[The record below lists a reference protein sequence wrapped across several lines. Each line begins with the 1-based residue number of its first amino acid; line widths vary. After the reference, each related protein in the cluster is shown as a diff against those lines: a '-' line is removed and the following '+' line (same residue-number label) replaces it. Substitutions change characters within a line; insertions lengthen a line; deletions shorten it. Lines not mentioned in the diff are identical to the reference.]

1 MKTKDSCFNH
11 IRLYKLV
18 FLCITFAIA
27 FTSFLIL
34 YLNRNFRE
42 YIYSDSK
49 LTILCFLLWI
59 TLLMEF
65 THTLFDLLALKK
77 LAETDHDLNRLA
89 YLDQLTGI
97 PNRYSCDLIFSQ
109 FNTPEKIAD
118 LACIL
123 MAISNLKEINE
134 TQTHETGD
142 HIISDF
148 CSILESV
155 GDEYGFVGRNSGNEF
170 LLVIDQCTPDK
181 MKSFFDS
188 FTLRIQNYNVLNSES
203 PIHIRYACLMNQDA
217 HAKHF
222 FEFITKTYAIFQ
234 EKSLDLI

>member
-1 MKTKDSCFNH
+1 MAARKNYFNH
-11 IRLYKLV
+11 IRLYKIAL
-18 FLCITFAIA
+18 LCVTSAIA
-27 FTSFLIL
+27 IISFLIL
-34 YLNRNFRE
+34 YLSRDFRE
-42 YIYSDSK
+42 YIYSDSR
-49 LTILCFLLWI
+49 LTTLCILLWI
-59 TLLMEF
+59 TLIAEF
-65 THTLFDLLALKK
+65 THTLLDLLMLKK

-89 YLDQLTGI
+89 YLDHLTGI

-109 FNTPEKIAD
+109 FNTPDKISD
-118 LACIL
+118 IGCIL

-148 CSILESV
+148 CTILESV
-155 GDEYGFVGRNSGNEF
+155 GNEYGFVGRNSGNEF

-181 MKSFFDS
+181 LRSFLDS
-188 FTLRIQNYNVLNSES
+188 FTLRVHNYNILNPEF

-217 HAKHF
+217 HAAHF
-222 FEFITKTYAIFQ
+222 FEFITKTYALFQ